1 MTQDRP
7 TASELITA
15 VREFL
20 EHDVME
26 TTEGRVQFH
35 TRVAVNVLN
44 IVAREL
50 DQADTLAL
58 KERRR
63 AATLLGHDDEPEALE
78 RELAT
83 AIRSGALD
91 NRLPEVREHVR
102 ATVREKLL
110 IANPAYLPDRPPRNA
125 RDAVPRPTP
134 EPSS

>member
-7 TASELITA
+7 TASELVTA

-20 EHDVME
+20 EQDVMAA
-26 TTEGRVQFH
+26 TDGRVQFH

-50 DQADTLAL
+50 DRSRELTEL
-58 KERRR
+58 ERNR
-63 AATLLGHDDEPEALE
+63 AAALLGHDGDARELE

-91 NRLPEVREHVR
+91 DRLDQVRAHVR

-110 IANPAYLPDRPPRNA
+110 IANPGYLPSA
-125 RDAVPRPTP
+125 
-134 EPSS
+134 

>member
-7 TASELITA
+7 SAEQLVTA

-20 EHDVME
+20 ERDVMAA
-26 TTEGRVQFH
+26 TQGRVQFH

-50 DQADTLAL
+50 AL
-58 KERRR
+58 GGVFATDERQR
-63 AATLLGHDDEPEALE
+63 AAALLGHDGEPDTLE

-83 AIRSGALD
+83 AIRAGALD
-91 NRLPEVREHVR
+91 DQAPDVRAHVR

-110 IANPAYLPDRPPRNA
+110 IANPGYLPHG
-125 RDAVPRPTP
+125 
-134 EPSS
+134 PSA

>member
-7 TASELITA
+7 TAGDLVIA

-20 EHDVME
+20 ERDVMAA
-26 TTEGRVQFH
+26 TDGRVQFH

-50 DQADTLAL
+50 ELGESLARAET
-58 KERRR
+58 ER
-63 AATLLGHDDEPEALE
+63 ATALLGHDGDPRDLE
-78 RELAT
+78 RELAA

-91 NRLPEVREHVR
+91 SQLPDVRAHVR

-110 IANPAYLPDRPPRNA
+110 IANPGYLPDESRA
-125 RDAVPRPTP
+125 
-134 EPSS
+134 